1 MSDFLHTRLAICL
14 SSFLPHRGE
23 STHTCTQEQELIRAL
38 PGKLVRR
45 EARVDKGLERS
56 ASVSKREKMRKKRT
70 AHREKKKQKQN
81 DISHYIG
88 TTSIN
93 LGNNK
98 TS

>member
-23 STHTCTQEQELIRAL
+23 YTHTCTQEQELIRAL

-56 ASVSKREKMRKKRT
+56 ASVSKREKMRKKTNSTQR
-70 AHREKKKQKQN
+70 KKTKKQN